1 MVFKLAEASKHL
13 LVARG
18 KKLLSLFDWKIWT
31 MAKPRLWRFGDA
43 ANLFDREEPLS
54 TREWAASLLVFLPAL
69 ACPSMKP
76 DSNAI

>member
-1 MVFKLAEASKHL
+1 MLTQPVRMASRFG
-13 LVARG
+13 LVRDRA
-18 KKLLSLFDWKIWT
+18 DWKIWT